1 MLKMIWA
8 LLFCRH
14 RWNFE
19 RNIHGDEINYR
30 SGNRSEYC
38 CEKCGLYEYRPSL
51 HKDEK

>member
-30 SGNRSEYC
+30 SGNRSEYW